1 MGEEFLS
8 EYDLITEERQKLQRC
23 NKFFFFCAMSAAF
36 LFVCLFLVV
45 LVTNPLKIKCTEIQ
59 KHLASFV
66 CLTIAVLGCRVLLLQ
81 CCVVRVLLL
90 QCCVVRVLL
99 LQCCVV
105 RVLTLF
111 CVRHHSSWCLRG
123 EKSVLLLL
131 LKAGTAC
138 VFIHCATPSNTKEV
152 V

>member
-23 NKFFFFCAMSAAF
+23 NKLFFFCAMSAAF

-90 QCCVVRVLL
+90 QCCVVRVL
-99 LQCCVV
+99 
-105 RVLTLF
+105 TLF